1 MCLLSSQQCKVVLKL
16 RKSFLLL
23 LIRYC
28 PTSIDSSVRK
38 CHIALY
44 IVKCRKPDC
53 KTNSLQITSSIRHL
67 Y

>member
-28 PTSIDSSVRK
+28 PTSIDSPVRK
-38 CHIALY
+38 CHIVLY